1 MANKKDG
8 QHAELDT
15 SIEGIDWSRVWWLM
29 LCSCRKF
36 AVTGNFISTEPNP
49 TRDRQ
54 PDRESGPLVSET
66 MAHTFARKRHK
77 QSALSSWYQ
86 VKLRKSPFLFFG
98 LPFLSIIVL
107 GSYAL
112 SNFTTIRYERH
123 DQKVKVA
130 TEEDLLRLDK
140 DRRRPDIREEYNV
153 SCPQY
158 FDLIIAIVREGF
170 G

>member
-1 MANKKDG
+1 MDRMW
-8 QHAELDT
+8 
-15 SIEGIDWSRVWWLM
+15 WSMVVQLQKI
-29 LCSCRKF
+29 CSVCES
-36 AVTGNFISTEPNP
+36 VTGNSFRRNRTL
-49 TRDRQ
+49 
-54 PDRESGPLVSET
+54 PDRDSGLLVSKT
-66 MAHTFARKRHK
+66 MAHTFARRRHK

-86 VKLRKSPFLFFG
+86 AKLRRSPFLFFG

-123 DQKVKVA
+123 DEKVKVA
-130 TEEDLLRLDK
+130 SEEDLLKLDK

-153 SCPQY
+153 PCLQY
-158 FDLIIAIVREGF
+158 FCLIVAIVREGF